1 MLGAHIAE
9 KINPNILKRLFGILL
24 LAAAL
29 RMTIFSAVDP
39 LTTETSDYST
49 LVTIGL
55 GTGSGLIAGLLGV
68 GGSIVL
74 VPGSILLLGS
84 S

>member
-29 RMTIFSAVDP
+29 RMTIFSAVDS

-74 VPGSILLLGS
+74 VPGSVLLLGS